1 MERKNKILIII
12 SYWFNFNKYSFS
24 ILVEYKIKNFIL
36 NNEEDSQLQYE
47 YLTEIWIISFF
58 KLLITTCIFDIG
70 YFLVNLFF
78 NYCFSKFEGNKCSNL
93 VIEFLFFFLIKGIV
107 LGFSYFYSFEINWRN
122 KKNN

>member
-1 MERKNKILIII
+1 M
-12 SYWFNFNKYSFS
+12 FNFNKYSFS

-36 NNEEDSQLQYE
+36 NNEEDYQLQYE

-78 NYCFSKFEGNKCSNL
+78 NYWFCKFEGNKCSNL